1 MKSIMLIAVFLGA
14 LFTTQAQNESKVKVQ
29 HEMAPLPYTYD
40 ALEKAIDKET
50 MEIHYDKHYRGYYN
64 KFLKA
69 IEGTDLEYMSMEEI
83 FANMDKYP
91 DAVRNNAGG
100 YYNHAM
106 FWTIMSPN
114 GGIEPANL
122 KSITAGNFDHDKF
135 WDKKSPE
142 EITKIT
148 DHLAKA
154 IDKSFGSFDEFKKQ
168 FAAAGSSRFG
178 SGWAW
183 LNVDK
188 KGNLFISS
196 TANQNNPLMNDSE
209 QQGTPILCMDVW
221 EHAYYL
227 RYQNKRGSYIDNF
240 FSVIDWAEVA
250 KRYQNA
256 VSC

>member
-1 MKSIMLIAVFLGA
+1 MVIAFVLSA
-14 LFTTQAQNESKVKVQ
+14 LFTTQAQNESKDKVK
-29 HEMAPLPYTYD
+29 HEMAPLPYAYD

-50 MEIHYDKHYRGYYN
+50 MEIHYDRHYRGYYT
-64 KFLKA
+64 KFLKS

-114 GGIEPANL
+114 GGVSPAELKNL
-122 KSITAGNFDHDKF
+122 SNGHFNHDQFWGTSPSEEMQKYAGM
-135 WDKKSPE
+135 
-142 EITKIT
+142 
-148 DHLAKA
+148 LAAA
-154 IDKSFGSFDEFKKQ
+154 IDKSFGSFDAFKKQ
-168 FAAAGSSRFG
+168 FAVTGASRFG

-183 LNVDK
+183 LSVDK
-188 KGNLFISS
+188 DGNLFISS

-209 QQGTPILCMDVW
+209 EQGSPILCMDVW

-240 FSVIDWAEVA
+240 FSVINWSEVI
-250 KRYQNA
+250 KRYMQANK
-256 VSC
+256 C